1 MNASHM
7 TQESKQSMYLKKDD
21 NYIRGELKSKRGS
34 FDDQHK
40 RQICAFRAAGFS
52 QIDFLSKRAGYDG
65 EERAH
70 GGLELCDQERQK
82 DLQGQ
87 RAAGRRRQGL
97 VLGNLEL
104 QGAVAW
110 TLQKHDELQR
120 INKKQA
126 GLLVVVDTSV
136 MEYM

>member
-1 MNASHM
+1 
-7 TQESKQSMYLKKDD
+7 MYLKKDD

-82 DLQGQ
+82 DLQRQG
-87 RAAGRRRQGL
+87 AAGRRRQGV
-97 VLGNLEL
+97 VLGYLDL
-104 QGAVAW
+104 AIAKQGSPEIWGAP
-110 TLQKHDELQR
+110 KD
-120 INKKQA
+120 KKQA
-126 GLLVVVDTSV
+126 GLLNVVGTSV
-136 MEYM
+136 MEYMTAFVF

>member
-1 MNASHM
+1 
-7 TQESKQSMYLKKDD
+7 MYLKKDD
-21 NYIRGELKSKRGS
+21 SYMRGELKSKRGS

-65 EERAH
+65 GQERAH

-97 VLGNLEL
+97 VFGYLEL
-104 QGAVAW
+104 LYVYV
-110 TLQKHDELQR
+110 T
-120 INKKQA
+120 
-126 GLLVVVDTSV
+126 
-136 MEYM
+136 YMTWAAPPKNMPANSKR